1 MKRNIIVA
9 ILAVLFAASNLLAAP
24 KLPDKCEAFRPTA
37 LTTTF
42 LHEKDALALANS
54 KDFGQN
60 TPPPVTNYWIV
71 FSDRANNQTY
81 EEPSTSSATF
91 STLKWN
97 EKLRIAKIQNGM
109 ALVYD
114 EPKLGSVYPEISSL
128 AKCRGWVPMKNL
140 LLWQSCLANDAGIY
154 NKALLCFNL
163 DEKDQTSKEM
173 GFGYLRPSEQA
184 EKKQLATDMN
194 FYFVMKEE
202 NGMVL
207 LATQSKMVGTTSD
220 ENLLCWVPKPSYV
233 PWSQRSC
240 LEPTWKH
247 EDAEYFA
254 DKQIEVTVYQSNRMD
269 PNERAGGVPFTRK
282 EYVLNSQSQYI
293 YRMDGDQLRYPILD
307 GTNDKLYSLSTFTT
321 PDGKIG
327 GAGKREKTPKEKA
340 DSIQEAKLIK
350 KQNINLAVV
359 IDGTRSMG
367 KYYEPVK
374 KALLEATDY
383 FGTAYKLK
391 VGIVIY
397 RDYDD
402 ERDGGLVNL
411 MPMTSVRNADRI
423 EEFLDNGGTYGIKS
437 HPKDLTEEEALFYGI
452 NTALEELSFPEGES
466 NMMLVV
472 GDCGND
478 AEDKRAPTRQE
489 LEAKLVAKD
498 IHLMGFQVRNQSNP
512 AFGSFNNQ
520 MAAMMRN
527 SIQANYD
534 KITTDSVNRVKV
546 RRVTDRDAQ
555 NMAIGFGYENP
566 RENEPQLYI
575 GRYRNAD
582 PNVNGGEMD
591 VDNLALL
598 LQSAIAD
605 FSRTVQEQI
614 DVIRRSAED
623 AIAQGFL
630 GSGKTAT
637 MNISQ
642 SYMIKQLGEDWAKLM
657 MESGAMV
664 TFKGYAY
671 KEHTSGREFFKPI
684 IFISDAEFQELL
696 KRLQPVAQLAR
707 DPNSRD
713 RTPYINAMK
722 MLIRSL
728 APGIT
733 DQDMDNLNNN
743 DITALIG
750 GLHESAEALT
760 SYTLEDLSDPLV
772 IDAAKYYSILRDFD
786 TKFKRLRNIRMNTR
800 YEYVKQF
807 NGEKYYWI
815 PIEDLP

>member
-1 MKRNIIVA
+1 MNKNIIVS
-9 ILAVLFAASNLLAAP
+9 VLTIVFALSNLMAAP
-24 KLPDKCEAFRPTA
+24 KMPAKCEAFRPSA
-37 LTTTF
+37 LNVIL

-54 KDFGQN
+54 KDFGQS
-60 TPPPVTNYWIV
+60 TPPAITTYWV
-71 FSDRANNQTY
+71 VYSDRENNPTY
-81 EEPSTSSATF
+81 EEPSTSSAQF
-91 STLKWN
+91 ATLSFN
-97 EKLRIAKIQNGM
+97 ETLRIAKIQNGM

-114 EPKLGSVYPEISSL
+114 EPKVGSVYPEISGL

-140 LLWQSCLANDAGIY
+140 LLWQSSLANDAGIY

-163 DEKDQTSKEM
+163 DEMDQTSKVT
-173 GFGYLRPSEQA
+173 GIGYLRPNEKA
-184 EKKQLATDMN
+184 EIKHLSTDMN

-207 LATQSKMVGTTSD
+207 LATQSKMAGTLTD
-220 ENLLCWVPKPSYV
+220 RNLLCWVPKPSYV
-233 PWSQRSC
+233 PWNQRSC

-247 EDAEYFA
+247 EDAEFFA
-254 DKQIEVTVYQSNRMD
+254 DSQIEVTVYQSNRMD
-269 PNERAGGVPFTRK
+269 ENERAGGVPFTRK
-282 EYVLNSQSQYI
+282 EYVRNSQSQYI
-293 YRMDGDQLRYPILD
+293 YRMAGDQLRYPILE
-307 GTNDKLYSLSTFTT
+307 GTNDKLYSLSTFSTG
-321 PDGKIG
+321 DGKIG

-340 DSIQEAKLIK
+340 DSIQEAKLVQ

-359 IDGTRSMG
+359 IDGTESMK

-383 FGTAYKLK
+383 FGAAYKLK

-397 RDYDD
+397 RDYAD
-402 ERDGGLVNL
+402 EPGDGLVEM

-423 EEFLDNGGTYGIKS
+423 ESFLDNGGTYGIKS
-437 HPKDLTEEEALFYGI
+437 HPRDLTQEEALFYGI
-452 NTALEELSFPEGES
+452 NTALDELQFPEGES

-478 AEDKRAPTRQE
+478 KDDERAPKRQE
-489 LEAKLVAKD
+489 LEAKLIAKD
-498 IHLMGFQVRNQSNP
+498 IHLMGFQVRNQMNP
-512 AFGSFNNQ
+512 AFNSFNTQ
-520 MAAMMRN
+520 MATMMRN

-534 KITTDSVNRVKV
+534 KFTDSMKVKRVV
-546 RRVTDRDAQ
+546 DRDAQ
-555 NMAIGFGYENP
+555 NMPIGFGYENP

-575 GRYRNAD
+575 GRFRNAD
-582 PNVNGGEMD
+582 PNVNNGEMD
-591 VDNLALL
+591 ADNLALL
-598 LQSAIAD
+598 LQGAIAD

-614 DVIRRSAED
+614 DVIRQNAEE
-623 AIAQGFL
+623 ASIQGFL

-671 KEHTSGREFFKPI
+671 KEHASGREFFKPI

-696 KRLQPVAQLAR
+696 KRLQPVAQIAR
-707 DPNSRD
+707 DPNNRD
-713 RTPYINAMK
+713 RKPYIDAMK

-733 DQDMDNLNNN
+733 DQDMEKLNNN

-750 GLHESAEALT
+750 GLHESADALT

-772 IDAAKYYSILRDFD
+772 IGPAKYMSITRDFD
-786 TKFKRLRNIRMNTR
+786 NKFRRLRNIRMNTR

>member
-1 MKRNIIVA
+1 MNKNIIVT
-9 ILAVLFAASNLLAAP
+9 ILTAVFAVSNLLAAP
-24 KLPDKCEAFRPTA
+24 KLPDKCEAFRPNA
-37 LTTTF
+37 LNAIL

-60 TPPPVTNYWIV
+60 TPPPITTYWIV
-71 FSDRANNQTY
+71 YSDRADNQTY
-81 EEPSTSSATF
+81 EGPSTTSAKF

-97 EKLRIAKIQNGM
+97 ETLRIAKVQNGM

-114 EPKLGSVYPEISSL
+114 EPKLGSVYPEISGL

-140 LLWQSCLANDAGIY
+140 LLWQSSLANDAGIY

-163 DEKDQTSKEM
+163 DEMDQTSKVM
-173 GFGYLRPSEQA
+173 GFGYLKPSEQA
-184 EKKQLATDMN
+184 EKKPLSTDMN

-207 LATQSKMVGTTSD
+207 LATQSKMAGTVSD
-220 ENLLCWVPKPSYV
+220 DNLLCWVPKPSYV
-233 PWSQRSC
+233 PWNQRSC

-247 EDAEYFA
+247 ADAEYFA
-254 DKQIEVTVYQSNRMD
+254 DKNIEITVYKSNRMD
-269 PNERAGGVPFTRK
+269 PNEEAGGVPFKRK

-293 YRMDGDQLRYPILD
+293 YRMDGDQLRYPILE
-307 GTNDKLYSLSTFTT
+307 GTNKKLYSLSTFTT
-321 PDGKIG
+321 GDGKIG
-327 GAGKREKTPKEKA
+327 AAGKREKTPKEKA

-359 IDGTRSMG
+359 IDGTESM
-367 KYYEPVK
+367 KPYYEPVK

-397 RDYDD
+397 RDYAD
-402 ERDGGLVNL
+402 EPGDGLVEK

-423 EEFLDNGGTYGIKS
+423 EQFLDNGGTYGIKS
-437 HPKDLTEEEALFYGI
+437 HPDDKTQAEALFYGI
-452 NTALEELSFPEGES
+452 NTALEEFAFPEGES

-478 AEDKRAPTRQE
+478 LEDERAPSRQE

-498 IHLMGFQVRNQSNP
+498 IHLMGFQVRNQINT
-512 AFGSFNNQ
+512 AFSSFNSQ
-520 MAAMMRN
+520 MATMMRN

-534 KITTDSVNRVKV
+534 KFTDSVKVKRVV
-546 RRVTDRDAQ
+546 DRDAQ
-555 NMAIGFGYENP
+555 NMPIGFGYENP

-575 GRYRNAD
+575 GRFRNAD

-598 LQSAIAD
+598 LQGAIAD

-614 DVIRRSAED
+614 DVIRQGAED

-696 KRLQPVAQLAR
+696 KRLQPVAQIAR
-707 DPNSRD
+707 DPNNRD

-722 MLIRSL
+722 ILIRSL

-733 DQDMDNLNNN
+733 DQDMEKLNNN

-750 GLHESAEALT
+750 GLHESADALT

-786 TKFKRLRNIRMNTR
+786 TKFKRLRNIRMSTR